1 VRFVVALTMM
11 FAALA
16 AGAPASA
23 GGGGSKA
30 KKPKAEATVPE
41 GPRVPSVYMPTLVAP
56 MIVGGELHHY
66 MFLSVTLELTS
77 DNHKSMMLERIPYIQ
92 DAFLR
97 EVHGASIAKDN
108 DPTVLDEA
116 GLKARLLAV
125 SKKVVG
131 ENIVQNV
138 ALRDAALA
146 QH

>member
-1 VRFVVALTMM
+1 
-11 FAALA
+11 
-16 AGAPASA
+16 
-23 GGGGSKA
+23 
-30 KKPKAEATVPE
+30 
-41 GPRVPSVYMPTLVAP
+41 MPTLVAP

-77 DNHKSMMLERIPYIQ
+77 DDHKSMMLERIPYIQ

-125 SKKVVG
+125 SRKVVG

-138 ALRDAALA
+138 ALRDAAMA